1 MLDPA
6 IIESGTT
13 GRLRMT
19 SADLNRSKERL
30 AGIFLLGLT
39 LLNFVGTL
47 HLIWFLRNGYQDF
60 TAFYHGAEM
69 VRAGQAAQLHDL
81 HPPFEEL
88 LFVPLTYLSYFP
100 AYAVW
105 TFLNVVMMMLSL
117 GMVRRTFAETKR
129 LSPLFLILSVAAFAP
144 AVRALMQGQDSVLL
158 LLLVTI
164 SLFLL
169 VKGRVVLAGAV
180 LGCGLFKFHLVL
192 PLALVLAVRRPR
204 LWLGLC
210 PVAAVLVAIWAM
222 MTGWHGI
229 ADYGHV
235 VVDVE
240 NHGAGGT
247 PIAEMPNLRG
257 LIAELA
263 GKSGGSSVTVAAIV
277 CATAALGI
285 VLWKVGRRATGARF
299 GFAAASVTCI
309 LVGYHAV
316 THDLTLLLPVVLMLF
331 SAPGAATRSEM
342 RLDAALFIVVY
353 ASLFMGSWFW
363 PWLNPWWW
371 IPMVIWICRKYG
383 SVDAAASGNSQVAR
397 SGPAPLN
404 GEISDWARNVHEAL

>member
-6 IIESGTT
+6 IMESRTS

-19 SADLNRSKERL
+19 SAELNRSKERL
-30 AGIFLLGLT
+30 AVIFLLALT
-39 LLNFVGTL
+39 LLSSAGAPNLVWFV
-47 HLIWFLRNGYQDF
+47 RSGYPDF
-60 TAFYHGAEM
+60 TKFYHGAEM

-100 AYAVW
+100 AYVLW

-117 GMVRRTFAETKR
+117 GMVRKTFAETER

-144 AVRALMQGQDSVLL
+144 AVRALSQGQDSVLL
-158 LLLVTI
+158 LLLVTL

-169 VKGRVVLAGAV
+169 TRSRVVLAGAV

-210 PVAAVLVAIWAM
+210 PVAAALVAIWAM

-235 VVDVE
+235 LVHVE
-240 NHGAGGT
+240 NHGAAGT
-247 PIAEMPNLRG
+247 PIAAMPNLRG
-257 LIAELA
+257 LFAELA
-263 GKSGGSSVTVAAIV
+263 GKNGGSAVTVVAIV

-285 VLWKVGRRATGARF
+285 VLWKVGRRATEIRF
-299 GFAAASVTCI
+299 VFAAATVTCI
-309 LVGYHAV
+309 LVGYHTV
-316 THDLTLLLPVVLMLF
+316 IHDLTLLLPVVLMLF
-331 SAPGAATRSEM
+331 SAPGAATRAEM
-342 RLDAALFIVVY
+342 RVDAALFVVVY
-353 ASLFMGSWFW
+353 ASLFMSSWFW
-363 PWLNPWWW
+363 PRLNPWWW
-371 IPMVIWICRKYG
+371 IPIVVWICRKYG
-383 SVDAAASGNSQVAR
+383 RGDAAVPVA
-397 SGPAPLN
+397 
-404 GEISDWARNVHEAL
+404 

>member
-1 MLDPA
+1 MLYPA
-6 IIESGTT
+6 IMESETSE
-13 GRLRMT
+13 RLRMT
-19 SADLNRSKERL
+19 PAELNRSKERL
-30 AGIFLLGLT
+30 AGMVLLALM
-39 LLNFVGTL
+39 LLSFVGTS
-47 HLIWFLRNGYQDF
+47 HLVWFLRNGYQDF
-60 TAFYHGAEM
+60 TVFYKGAEM

-100 AYAVW
+100 AYLVW
-105 TFLNVVMMMLSL
+105 IFLNVVMMMVSL
-117 GMVRRTFAETKR
+117 GMVRKTFAETER

-144 AVRALMQGQDSVLL
+144 AVRALIQGQDSILL
-158 LLLVTI
+158 LLLVTL

-169 VKGRVVLAGAV
+169 ARGRVVLAGAA

-192 PLALVLAVRRPR
+192 PLALILALRRPR

-229 ADYGHV
+229 VDYGQGV
-235 VVDVE
+235 VYGE
-240 NHGAGGT
+240 NHGATGT
-247 PIAEMPNLRG
+247 QIAAMPNLRG

-263 GKSGGSSVTVAAIV
+263 GKSGGSFVTVAAIV
-277 CATAALGI
+277 CAAAALGI
-285 VLWKVGRRATGARF
+285 VLWKVGRRATDIRF
-299 GFAAASVTCI
+299 VFAVASVTCI

-316 THDLTLLLPVVLMLF
+316 IHDLTLLLPVVLLLF

-342 RLDAALFIVVY
+342 RVDVALFTVVY
-353 ASLFMGSWFW
+353 AILLMGSWTW

-371 IPMVIWICRKYG
+371 IPMVGWICWKYECG
-383 SVDAAASGNSQVAR
+383 DAAVPVA
-397 SGPAPLN
+397 
-404 GEISDWARNVHEAL
+404 